1 MTGYPDKIQVAL
13 PVDSKLFPNAVAED
27 KFVDALQRSLSDAY
41 PEASIRI
48 DWDPYVSLTQVQA
61 RVADPSF
68 NPDDVTD
75 RVWYLKDLWR
85 LVWEA
90 VTGSLDRAE
99 QKAHP

>member
-1 MTGYPDKIQVAL
+1 M
-13 PVDSKLFPNAVAED
+13 AED
-27 KFVDALQRSLSDAY
+27 KFVDALRRSLCDTY

-48 DWDPYVSLTQVQA
+48 DWDPHVSLTQVQA

-68 NPDDVTD
+68 NPDDVMD

-90 VTGSLDRAE
+90 ATDSLDQAGR
-99 QKAHP
+99 KACPCQ